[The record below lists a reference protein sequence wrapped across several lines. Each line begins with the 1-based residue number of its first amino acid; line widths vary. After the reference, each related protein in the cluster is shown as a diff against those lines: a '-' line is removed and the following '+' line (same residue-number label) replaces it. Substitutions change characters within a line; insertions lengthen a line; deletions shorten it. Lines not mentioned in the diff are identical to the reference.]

1 MNQITRCPACAT
13 LFKVAAD
20 QLKIAQGWVRC
31 GQCGEVFE
39 ASLHLVPDPMAGLD
53 ALALGHAAGPA
64 LNQAVATQTHETP
77 AALSFPVFPGAK
89 DLAEHCMDAL
99 VIEPFL
105 LPESSASVQD
115 AAVQPVQ
122 SGLDAAK
129 GAPVRPAPAPAQEV
143 GGIQINALP
152 TALAVAIEAPQ
163 NPPRIDPTFTGDAYG
178 FRPDS
183 LGAAEAVGLDAAALE
198 EATLGAQAPEA
209 AAGVSFVRDAQRKAF
224 WQTPQLRAG
233 LGLLFAL
240 LLAALALQWMVRQK
254 DVLAAQEPRL
264 APLLQA
270 LCRPLGCEIRPLRR
284 IESVLIDSAN
294 FSKTGPDAYRLTFVL
309 KNTGAAALEIP
320 ALEVTLTDSQEQA
333 LVRRVLTPAQ
343 FAADQVTLP
352 ARSELAGTLSLKV
365 GADDTQAAAASTVGA
380 FPVAGYR
387 LLVFYP

>member
-13 LFKVAAD
+13 MFKVVAD
-20 QLKIAQGWVRC
+20 QLKVAQGWVRC

-53 ALALGHAAGPA
+53 ALASGHDAGPA
-64 LNQAVATQTHETP
+64 LDQAVATQAHETP
-77 AALSFPVFPGAK
+77 AALSFPLSPDAK
-89 DLAEHCMDAL
+89 DLAEHRMDAL
-99 VIEPFL
+99 AIEPFL
-105 LPESSASVQD
+105 LPESSAPVQD
-115 AAVQPVQ
+115 AAVHPGQ
-122 SGLDAAK
+122 SGLDAAE
-129 GAPVRPAPAPAQEV
+129 GAPVQPAPAQET
-143 GGIQINALP
+143 GDIQINALP
-152 TALAVAIEAPQ
+152 AALTAAIAAPQ
-163 NPPRIDPTFTGDAYG
+163 YPPRIDPTFTGDAYG

-183 LGAAEAVGLDAAALE
+183 PGAAEAVGLGAAAPE
-198 EATLGAQAPEA
+198 GATPGAEAPDA

-320 ALEVTLTDSQEQA
+320 ALEVTLTDSQDQA

-343 FAADQVTLP
+343 FAADRVTLP
-352 ARSELAGTLSLKV
+352 ARSELAGALSLKV
-365 GADDTQAAAASTVGA
+365 GADGAQAAAASTAGA
-380 FPVAGYR
+380 LPVAGYR
-387 LLVFYP
+387 LLAFYP

>member
-13 LFKVAAD
+13 MFKVVAD
-20 QLKIAQGWVRC
+20 QLKAAQGWVRC

-53 ALALGHAAGPA
+53 ALAPGHDAKPA
-64 LNQAVATQTHETP
+64 LDQAVATQAHETP
-77 AALSFPVFPGAK
+77 AALSFPASPDAK
-89 DLAEHCMDAL
+89 DLAEHRMDAL
-99 VIEPFL
+99 AIEPFL
-105 LPESSASVQD
+105 LPESSAPVQD
-115 AAVQPVQ
+115 AAVQPGQ
-122 SGLDAAK
+122 PGLDADE
-129 GAPVRPAPAPAQEV
+129 GAPVQPAPAPAEEA
-143 GGIQINALP
+143 GDIHIDALP
-152 TALAVAIEAPQ
+152 AALTAAIAVPQ
-163 NPPRIDPTFTGDAYG
+163 YPPRIDPTFTGDAYG

-183 LGAAEAVGLDAAALE
+183 PGGAEAPEAVGD
-198 EATLGAQAPEA
+198 
-209 AAGVSFVRDAQRKAF
+209 VSFVRDAQRKVF
-224 WQTPQLRAG
+224 WQTPRLRAG

-320 ALEVTLTDSQEQA
+320 ALEVTLTDRQDQA
-333 LVRRVLTPAQ
+333 LVRRVLMPAQ

-352 ARSELAGTLSLKV
+352 ARSELAATLSLKV
-365 GADDTQAAAASTVGA
+365 GADGAQAAAASTA
-380 FPVAGYR
+380 DTLPVAGYR
-387 LLVFYP
+387 LLAFYP